1 VDVSARLRFN
11 RGCAGDYNAM
21 IGVALAILVIGVV
34 LLFVVP
40 WFGIPLGIAGLVL
53 LVLAIAGFG
62 RRGAA
67 REV

>member
-1 VDVSARLRFN
+1 
-11 RGCAGDYNAM
+11 M
-21 IGVALAILVIGVV
+21 IGVALALLVIGVV
-34 LLFVVP
+34 LLFVIP